1 MNLRRRGAIKPF
13 VLNQKRIAGIGNVYV
28 QDPLFKAGIHPLRR
42 INTLSD
48 DKVTALWQA
57 LQETLQESIDHGGS
71 AWELNL
77 YGEKGG
83 WGEHF
88 LLVGYREGEPC
99 PKCGTVSKRHSIGR
113 RRLREVGISAPTVL
127 EVTYSK
133 HYCVNCR
140 KHFSLPMDHLAQ
152 PSGRFTNRVR
162 RTAVDL
168 VVKQSIKRAIQYGL
182 DLSRHV

>member
-1 MNLRRRGAIKPF
+1 MPRKTVMPRGTKI
-13 VLNQKRIAGIGNVYV
+13 
-28 QDPLFKAGIHPLRR
+28 RR
-42 INTLSD
+42 INLSR
-48 DKVTALWQA
+48 KTA
-57 LQETLQESIDHGGS
+57 
-71 AWELNL
+71 
-77 YGEKGG
+77 
-83 WGEHF
+83 
-88 LLVGYREGEPC
+88 PC
-99 PKCGTVSKRHSIGR
+99 SKCGTVSKRHSIGR

-168 VVKQSIKRAIQYGL
+168 VVKQSMTLERATQRMRQKY
-182 DLSRHV
+182 HVHVPPTTLNDWVLAETRVE